1 MLERQDKKEKLI
13 REAFFNDIL
22 QVVSSVD
29 REMTA
34 TEVNARESERI
45 ICFFSSF
52 LFSFRRIF
60 RR

>member
-45 ICFFSSF
+45 ICFFLLS
-52 LFSFRRIF
+52 FSFRRIS